1 MNMRWGISIV
11 AVALAVAARAEAIEM
26 FTNFHNG
33 ENIGFPPMQVPY
45 SVYGGIG
52 HGGWN
57 PHATG
62 MRMPPDPFPAV
73 PAMTPTGQYPAGRW
87 FDYYG
92 AASSHPVG
100 MNGKVE
106 QEQLVSDRRHGRWQ
120 RGGSSSESE
129 LNQSNDNTSRRA
141 DTPGAA
147 GQGEP
152 KAAAPTPATVLEVK
166 SPTAEFLSQI
176 QSIEVGRNK
185 TGDANAAAG
194 GNDGGR

>member
-1 MNMRWGISIV
+1 MNMRCGISVV
-11 AVALAVAARAEAIEM
+11 AVALTVAGRAEAIEM

-73 PAMTPTGQYPAGRW
+73 PAMTPTGQCPAGRW
-87 FDYYG
+87 FDYFG
-92 AASSHPVG
+92 AAPSHPVG

-120 RGGSSSESE
+120 RGGSSFDNEQ
-129 LNQSNDNTSRRA
+129 NQSKDGGSSRRP
-141 DTPGAA
+141 DTAGTP

-185 TGDANAAAG
+185 TGDASQ
-194 GNDGGR
+194 RRRE